1 MQDKILTRTRIGQY
15 VENGWSGENTS
26 GIDPIGDQVLVLPDQ
41 APEKTPGGVW
51 IDQTTREKQ
60 SLAAETGII
69 AAIGDG
75 AWSWNMDRTRRFEGT
90 KPSVGQ
96 RVCFTRYAGM
106 EVIGDDGVMYR
117 LMGDNCI
124 GGLRSMAP
132 AGNGLATVAVT
143 ASEHSGV
150 TFGVIDNDPPAAA

>member
-41 APEKTPGGVW
+41 APEKTSGGIF

-90 KPSVGQ
+90 KPAVGQ
-96 RVCFTRYAGM
+96 RICFTRYAGM

-124 GGLRSMAP
+124 GGLRSMAVP
-132 AGNGLATVAVT
+132 TETVAVAVT
-143 ASEHSGV
+143 ASERSGI
-150 TFGVIDNDPPAAA
+150 TFGVIDNDPPEAA

>member
-15 VENGWSGENTS
+15 VENGWSGENLS
-26 GIDPIGDQVLVLPDQ
+26 GIAPIGDQVLVLPDQ
-41 APEKTPGGVW
+41 APEKTSGGIF

-90 KPSVGQ
+90 KPAVGQ
-96 RVCFTRYAGM
+96 RICFTRYAGM

-124 GGLRSMAP
+124 GGLRSMAAP
-132 AGNGLATVAVT
+132 SETVAVT
-143 ASEHSGV
+143 ASERSGI